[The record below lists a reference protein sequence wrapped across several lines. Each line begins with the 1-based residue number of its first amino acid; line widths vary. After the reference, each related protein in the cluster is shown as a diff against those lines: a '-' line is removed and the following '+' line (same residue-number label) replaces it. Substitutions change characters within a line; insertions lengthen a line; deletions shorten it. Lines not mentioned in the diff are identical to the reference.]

1 MFSQAFQKIGVYL
14 KFDNH
19 CDLKHRGKKTR
30 EVRNMREKFKDLEN
44 EWRKSHRKIK
54 QISGEYIT
62 KYIISEN
69 VLELNKDIKL

>member
-1 MFSQAFQKIGVYL
+1 MFSQAFQKTGVYL

-19 CDLKHRGKKTR
+19 CDLKHREKNR

-54 QISGEYIT
+54 QISGEYII

-69 VLELNKDIKL
+69 VLELNEDIKL